1 MTAANDPLA
10 PVGRVLTAMV
20 TPMTEDGEVDH
31 DGLAAVAE
39 RLVNDGNDG
48 LVVSGT
54 TGESPTTTDD
64 EKTAMLRT
72 VIDAVGDRACIV
84 AGVGSNVTEHTV
96 HLARAA
102 EKAGADALLVVTPYY
117 NKPTQE
123 GLLAHFFAVA
133 DATGLPNV
141 LYDIPGR
148 TGIPI
153 HTATLQRLAQHDR
166 IVGVKDAKG
175 DLFAG
180 AEVMATTDLV
190 FYSGDDALNLP
201 WLTCGAAGIISVV
214 GHVFAPEYAAMI
226 DAVNRGDLAAARTIN
241 ADLIP
246 AVKVIMSPLSQG
258 AIQSKAAMQLMGL
271 IGSRHLRLPMLEA
284 SEGELG
290 ILRETLVAAGKQVTA

>member
-1 MTAANDPLA
+1 MTAANDPRA

-20 TPMTEDGEVDH
+20 TPMTEDGAVDH
-31 DGLAAVAE
+31 DDLAALAE
-39 RLVNDGNDG
+39 RLVDDGHDG

-64 EKTAMLRT
+64 EKTAILRT
-72 VIDAVGDRACIV
+72 VVEAVGDRACIV
-84 AGVGSNVTEHTV
+84 AGVGTNVTDHTV
-96 HLARAA
+96 HLAREA
-102 EKAGADALLVVTPYY
+102 EKAGADGLLVVTPYY

-123 GLLAHFFAVA
+123 GLVAHFCAVA

-153 HTATLQRLAQHDR
+153 HTATLQRVAEHDR

-175 DLFAG
+175 DLFAA

-214 GHVFAPEYAAMI
+214 GHAFAPEYVAMI
-226 DAVNRGDLAAARTIN
+226 DAVDRGDLAAARTVN
-241 ADLIP
+241 AGLLP
-246 AVKVIMSPLSQG
+246 AVRVMMSPLSQG
-258 AIQSKAAMQLMGL
+258 AIQSKAAMQLLGV
-271 IGSRHLRLPMLEA
+271 IRSRHLRLPLLAA

-290 ILRETLVAAGKQVTA
+290 ILRETLVAAGKQVKA